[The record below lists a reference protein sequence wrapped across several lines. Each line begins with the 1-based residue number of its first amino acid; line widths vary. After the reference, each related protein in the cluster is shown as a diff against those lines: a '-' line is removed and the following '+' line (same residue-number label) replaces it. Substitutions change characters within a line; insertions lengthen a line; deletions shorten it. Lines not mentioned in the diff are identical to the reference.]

1 MATCASDN
9 QLIIKKLHLLNEEG
23 LVRHSNK
30 LDLDHCGKFFPQ
42 IITQKLQRDIL
53 VNRRGEVNVY
63 VTFPLRVKVNI
74 IVVKLK
80 TC

>member
-9 QLIIKKLHLLNEEG
+9 QLIIKKLYLLNEEG

-53 VNRRGEVNVY
+53 VNRRGEVNVESESKY
-63 VTFPLRVKVNI
+63 HCSKIKDMLTM
-74 IVVKLK
+74 
-80 TC
+80 TE